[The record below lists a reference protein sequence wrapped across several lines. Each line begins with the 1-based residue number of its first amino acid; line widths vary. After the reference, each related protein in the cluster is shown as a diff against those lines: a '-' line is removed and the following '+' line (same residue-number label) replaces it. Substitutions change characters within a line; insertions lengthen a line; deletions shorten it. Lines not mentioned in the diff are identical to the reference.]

1 MPGKRKFTKGG
12 KGKAKK
18 KKKKGAKDWSYYD
31 DFGQDDKAIAAA
43 KKEQNK
49 IKYGDIGFSKPVE
62 STAVPTES
70 SSSDEFYDSD
80 SDVDTA
86 YDILV
91 ASAKEDA
98 AANSTMY
105 SRLLKQQSLEEEG
118 KSEDSDDSEE
128 EEGYIHEREEEQ
140 YERNDLDQE
149 DQDMQKARPIAA
161 TKTGAKQTKK
171 SN

>member
-62 STAVPTES
+62 STAVES

-91 ASAKEDA
+91 ASAKQDA
-98 AANSTMY
+98 AANSTVY

-118 KSEDSDDSEE
+118 KSEDSEDSEE
-128 EEGYIHEREEEQ
+128 EEEANYIHEREEEQ
-140 YERNDLDQE
+140 YDNDLDQE
-149 DQDMQKARPIAA
+149 D
-161 TKTGAKQTKK
+161 
-171 SN
+171 